1 MKPQTRYILGIDP
14 DLEKSGIALLD
25 RQRGEFL
32 KVSAVSFVEMNLI
45 LRGDAPDKDDITIV
59 LEDSDLSTNW
69 HVNPRDNVHVAAAK
83 GRSIGMCH
91 ATARHIK
98 ELAEYY
104 QLPVVQM
111 KPLRKCWKGPNKKIT
126 QAEAEQFMIGLPK
139 RTNPEMRDAALLAW
153 VVSGLPI
160 RIPPK

>member
-32 KVSAVSFVEMNLI
+32 KVSAVSFVEMSLI
-45 LRGDAPDKDDITIV
+45 LRGDVPDKDDITIV

-104 QLPVVQM
+104 RLQVVQM
-111 KPLRKCWKGPNKKIT
+111 KPLRKCWKGPNGKIT
-126 QAEAEQFMIGLPK
+126 HDECVQFMRNLPT
-139 RTNPEMRDAALLAW
+139 RTNQEMRDAALLAW
-153 VVSGLPI
+153 CYANLPI
-160 RIPPK
+160 RLKV

>member
-32 KVSAVSFVEMNLI
+32 KVSAVSFVEMSLI
-45 LRGDAPDKDDITIV
+45 LRGDVPDKDDITIV

-126 QAEAEQFMIGLPK
+126 HDECKQFMRNLPT
-139 RTNPEMRDAALLAW
+139 RTNQEMRDAALLAW
-153 VVSGLPI
+153 CYANLPI
-160 RIPPK
+160 RMKV

>member
-32 KVSAVSFVEMNLI
+32 KVSAVSFVEMSLI
-45 LRGDAPDKDDITIV
+45 LRGDVPDKDDITIV

-98 ELAEYY
+98 EMAEYY
-104 QLPVVQM
+104 QLPVIQM
-111 KPLRKCWKGPNKKIT
+111 KPLRKCWKGPNGKIT
-126 QAEAEQFMIGLPK
+126 HDECKQFMRNLPT
-139 RTNPEMRDAALLAW
+139 RTNQEMRDAALLCWCYAN
-153 VVSGLPI
+153 LPI
-160 RIPPK
+160 RLKV

>member
-32 KVSAVSFVEMNLI
+32 KVSAVSFVEMSLI
-45 LRGDAPDKDDITIV
+45 LRGDVPDKDDITIV

-104 QLPVVQM
+104 QMQVVQM
-111 KPLRKCWKGPNKKIT
+111 KPLRKCWKGPNGKIT
-126 QAEAEQFMIGLPK
+126 HDECKQFMRNLPT
-139 RTNPEMRDAALLAW
+139 RTNQEMRDAALLAW
-153 VVSGLPI
+153 CYANLPI
-160 RIPPK
+160 RLKV

>member
-1 MKPQTRYILGIDP
+1 MKPQTCYILGIDP

-32 KVSAVSFVEMNLI
+32 KVSAVSFVEMSLI
-45 LRGDAPDKDDITIV
+45 LRGDVPDKDDMTIV

-111 KPLRKCWKGPNKKIT
+111 KPLRKCWKGPNGKIT
-126 QAEAEQFMIGLPK
+126 HDECKQFMRNLPT
-139 RTNPEMRDAALLAW
+139 RTNQEMRDAALLAW
-153 VVSGLPI
+153 CYANLPI
-160 RIPPK
+160 RMKV

>member
-32 KVSAVSFVEMNLI
+32 KVSAVSFVEMSLI
-45 LRGDAPDKDDITIV
+45 LRGDVPDKDDITIV

-104 QLPVVQM
+104 QMQVVQI
-111 KPLRKCWKGPNKKIT
+111 KPLRKCWKGPNGKIT
-126 QAEAEQFMIGLPK
+126 HDECKQFMRNLPT
-139 RTNPEMRDAALLAW
+139 RTNQEMRDAALLAW
-153 VVSGLPI
+153 CYANLPI
-160 RIPPK
+160 RLKV

>member
-1 MKPQTRYILGIDP
+1 MKPQTCYILGIDP

-32 KVSAVSFVEMNLI
+32 KVSAVSFVEMSLI
-45 LRGDAPDKDDITIV
+45 LRGDVPDKDDMTIV

-111 KPLRKCWKGPNKKIT
+111 KPLRKCWKGPNGKIT
-126 QAEAEQFMIGLPK
+126 HDECRQFMRNLPT
-139 RTNPEMRDAALLAW
+139 RTNQEMRDAALLAW
-153 VVSGLPI
+153 CYANLPI
-160 RIPPK
+160 RMKV

>member
-25 RQRGEFL
+25 RERGEFL
-32 KVSAVSFVEMNLI
+32 KVSAVSFVEMSLV
-45 LRGDAPDKDDITIV
+45 LRGDVPDKDDITIV

-111 KPLRKCWKGPNKKIT
+111 KPLRKCWKGPNGKIT
-126 QAEAEQFMIGLPK
+126 HDECRQFMRNLPT
-139 RTNPEMRDAALLAW
+139 RTNQEMRDAALLAW
-153 VVSGLPI
+153 CYANLPI
-160 RIPPK
+160 RLKV

>member
-25 RQRGEFL
+25 RQCGEFQ
-32 KVSAVSFVEMNLI
+32 KVSAVSFVEMSLI
-45 LRGDAPDKDDITIV
+45 LRGDVPDKDDITIV

-111 KPLRKCWKGPNKKIT
+111 KPLRKCWKGPNGKIT
-126 QAEAEQFMIGLPK
+126 HDECRQFMRNLPT
-139 RTNPEMRDAALLAW
+139 RTNQEMRDAALLAW
-153 VVSGLPI
+153 CYANLPI
-160 RIPPK
+160 RLKV

>member
-32 KVSAVSFVEMNLI
+32 KVSAVSFVEMSLI
-45 LRGDAPDKDDITIV
+45 LRGDVPDKDDITIV

-104 QLPVVQM
+104 QMQVVQM
-111 KPLRKCWKGPNKKIT
+111 KPLRKCWKGPNGKIT
-126 QAEAEQFMIGLPK
+126 HDECKQFMRNLPT
-139 RTNPEMRDAALLAW
+139 RTNQEMRDAALLAW
-153 VVSGLPI
+153 CYANLPI
-160 RIPPK
+160 RMKV

>member
-32 KVSAVSFVEMNLI
+32 KVSAVSFVEMSLI
-45 LRGDAPDKDDITIV
+45 LRGDVPDKDDITIV

-111 KPLRKCWKGPNKKIT
+111 KPLRKCWKGPDRKIT
-126 QAEAEQFMIGLPK
+126 HEELIKELEIYKVSHNLGK
-139 RTNPEMRDAALLAW
+139 RSNPEKRDAALIAL
-153 VVSGLPI
+153 VKL
-160 RIPPK
+160 

>member
-1 MKPQTRYILGIDP
+1 MKPHTRYILGIDP
-14 DLEKSGIALLD
+14 DLDKSGIALLD
-25 RQRGEFL
+25 CQLGQFL
-32 KVSAVSFVEMNLI
+32 KVSAVSFVEMTLI
-45 LRGDAPDKDDITIV
+45 LRGDVPDKDDITIV

-104 QLPVVQM
+104 QMQVVQM
-111 KPLRKCWKGPNKKIT
+111 KPLRKCWKGPNGKIT
-126 QAEAEQFMIGLPK
+126 HDECAQFMRNLPT
-139 RTNPEMRDAALLAW
+139 RTNQEMRDAALLAW
-153 VVSGLPI
+153 CYANLPI
-160 RIPPK
+160 RMKV